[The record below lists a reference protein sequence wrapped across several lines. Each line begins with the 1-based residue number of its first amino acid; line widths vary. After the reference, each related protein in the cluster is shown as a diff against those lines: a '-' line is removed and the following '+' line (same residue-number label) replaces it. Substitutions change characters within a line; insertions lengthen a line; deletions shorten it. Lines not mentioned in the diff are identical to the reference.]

1 MDGRRRRRGGS
12 PGLSYG
18 DSAGIAGNRSAILCA
33 IHGHYKEALAALP
46 LEAMAALAPCLVAAG
61 VCFGFADPVTN
72 IIANTLSFL
81 PYNDGELDPG
91 GGATGNTHC
100 FLPGNGING
109 EPEPRGA
116 RKRKRGT
123 MTKTM
128 AAAMSREEV
137 LSEIVAGDAPSFPE
151 ARITTIAERSLEG
164 LITFLTSYFC
174 YLPGW
179 DALRYLC
186 LAKADLLVA
195 VRLIE
200 LDRCYRNKDEF
211 CINSYAT
218 KTALKYA
225 ALSARQPNAD
235 GFHTSSLSLAYHL
248 KSIIRTVLA
257 DRSCGRLSVEEIQKL
272 SRTLKKPCKHDK
284 WDSHS
289 PMLLAD
295 ERLRN
300 CNSSDTGGG
309 KVPGGLTISLR
320 AVLIDRI
327 HARYLKAISRL
338 PTQDVRLRYH
348 RSLVK
353 AGYCYGP
360 LDPVTN
366 IIVNTIWYDTV
377 FPPLENLEVDM
388 ICTSTLVRV
397 ESRSLSGL
405 IELMLTCIPEISKHE
420 AMVYLLKNNMKV
432 KKAIR
437 MASTDGCDTS
447 DWDISAYK
455 AAATASFH
463 PEPEA
468 YVKFVMQSLPLAQSA
483 IKSLLKASDSL
494 SSSEVLQLASLLS
507 PSNCNPAKPLQATLE
522 TSVELSND
530 ALEMF
535 VGYKENFVGQQSFFR
550 KRIETALK
558 NKGFLYELHVICGV
572 NERVGSQ
579 KSFMDFECPY
589 SHVNFFASLKDGSSL
604 KLFFAEFSNGDD
616 DRSFCCIVS
625 NKSIHVR
632 CCYCEYEGIR
642 IVHPDENYCGGD
654 TDFNKMVCGE
664 HDMSNERIIGGGKL
678 AISKLGI
685 CGEDYIYL
693 DPTRDTKLIQGMN
706 LSASRANASWDG
718 IMRTAQT

>member
-1 MDGRRRRRGGS
+1 MDGRRRRGGS
-12 PGLSYG
+12 PDLSYG
-18 DSAGIAGNRSAILCA
+18 DSAGIARNRSVILRT
-33 IHGHYKEALAALP
+33 IHGCYKEALDLLS
-46 LEAMAALAPCLVAAG
+46 LEDKPELAPRLLAAG

-72 IIANTLSFL
+72 IIANTI
-81 PYNDGELDPG
+81 
-91 GGATGNTHC
+91 C
-100 FLPGNGING
+100 FLPDPENEGQPEPDGATDNTLSSLPGNNG
-109 EPEPRGA
+109 ESEPGGA
-116 RKRKRGT
+116 KKRKRKM
-123 MTKTM
+123 MTKAK

-137 LSEIVAGDAPSFPE
+137 LSDIVAAGAAASSPE
-151 ARITTIAERSLEG
+151 ARITIAERSLEG

-174 YLPGW
+174 HLPAW

-195 VRLIE
+195 VRLVE

-218 KTALKYA
+218 NTALKYA
-225 ALSARQPNAD
+225 ALSARQPNVD
-235 GFHTSSLSLAYHL
+235 NFRTSSLSLAYRL
-248 KSIIRTVLA
+248 KSITQTVLA
-257 DRSCGRLSVEEIQKL
+257 ARSCRLSVEGINKL

-284 WDSHS
+284 WDNHS

-300 CNSSDTGGG
+300 CNSDASGEK

-327 HARYLKAISRL
+327 HARYLKAISQL
-338 PTQDVRLRYH
+338 PTQDVRVRYH
-348 RSLVK
+348 RGLVK

-360 LDPVTN
+360 FDPVAN
-366 IIVNTIWYDTV
+366 IIVNTIWFDTV

-405 IELMLTCIPEISKHE
+405 IDLLVTCIPEISEHD

-432 KKAIR
+432 KKVIR
-437 MASTDGCDTS
+437 MARAEGCDIS

-468 YVKFVMQSLPLAQSA
+468 YVEFAMQTLTLVQSA
-483 IKSLLKASDSL
+483 IKSLLKVSDSL
-494 SSSEVLQLASLLS
+494 SPSKVLQLASLLS
-507 PSNCNPAKPLQATLE
+507 PSNCKPAKTLQATSE

-535 VGYKENFVGQQSFFR
+535 MMYKEDFVGQQSFFR
-550 KRIETALK
+550 KKIKTALRS
-558 NKGFLYELHVICGV
+558 KGFLYELHVICGV

-589 SHVNFFASLKDGSSL
+589 SHVNFFASPKDGSGL

-616 DRSFCCIVS
+616 DKSFCCIVS
-625 NKSIHVR
+625 NKSTHVR

-642 IVHPDENYCGGD
+642 IVHPGENYCGGD
-654 TDFNKMVCGE
+654 TDFTKMACGE
-664 HDMSNERIIGGGKL
+664 HDMTNERVIGGGKL
-678 AISKLGI
+678 AISKVGI
-685 CGEDYIYL
+685 CREDYIYL
-693 DPTRDTKLIQGMN
+693 DPMRDTKLIQGMN
-706 LSASRANASWDG
+706 LSASRANASWDD
-718 IMRTAQT
+718 IMRTAQI